1 MVGTA
6 WEILLSSHLLWI
18 PLHAATSVA
27 IFFSSSLFQKV
38 TVTSLRFSDE
48 RTSHSLTVSW
58 LCSEICCG
66 WGEHR
71 SPVARLDLAGD
82 LNASCLF
89 LAGWQFH
96 LTAGWRHGSGYRLGW
111 GSILD
116 RSCSQISALV
126 FCSVVHPVGLE
137 LDSKMLMSFGGR
149 PLGTWQLATMPSV

>member
-18 PLHAATSVA
+18 PLPAATSVA
-27 IFFSSSLFQKV
+27 IFFFFPLLKSYSDF
-38 TVTSLRFSDE
+38 LRFSDKQ
-48 RTSHSLTVSW
+48 TSHSLTVSW
-58 LCSEICCG
+58 LCSGSCCG

-71 SPVARLDLAGD
+71 SPVALLDLAGD

-96 LTAGWRHGSGYRLGW
+96 LTAGWMHGSEHRLWW

-116 RSCSQISALV
+116 RSYNQIPDPVS
-126 FCSVVHPVGLE
+126 CSVVHPVGLE
-137 LDSKMLMSFGGR
+137 TDSTMLLSFGGR
-149 PLGTWQLATMPSV
+149 PLGTWQLAIMPSV